1 MVAELWKLIQW
12 DYYAIKITG
21 NYYGFFLQSAFLFWI
36 NLELVCKLN
45 LLCISRTSKCN
56 NFLFL
61 RVKKVREEREIL
73 LKRSFK
79 HFKIIFKY
87 ESMYGYVDMST
98 GACRNHSQILLELE
112 WKAVVSCLVWMLGTK
127 FRYSRRLIH
136 VLYYW
141 DIFSTPP
148 IFFFFSE
155 TMVISD
161 KGVIVRTLSLVFVF
175 LLWMSPVVD

>member
-1 MVAELWKLIQW
+1 MCLKWLLNYEKLIQW
-12 DYYAIKITG
+12 DYYAIKIIE

-36 NLELVCKLN
+36 NLELVCRLN
-45 LLCISRTSKCN
+45 LLSISRTSKCN

-61 RVKKVREEREIL
+61 RVKKVREERERL

-112 WKAVVSCLVWMLGTK
+112 WKAVVNCLVWMLGTK

-148 IFFFFSE
+148 IFFFFQRQWSYQ
-155 TMVISD
+155 TRV
-161 KGVIVRTLSLVFVF
+161 L
-175 LLWMSPVVD
+175 